1 MQQSATSHDSG
12 DMNDWIATLPV
23 AGETVASAIESLF
36 EIAAR
41 GDLDISARAAVLG
54 AIDRLRRHD
63 AASLAVA
70 TRYRGL
76 LEAIPDA
83 VTVHN
88 EHGDILDANI
98 AACRLYGHARET
110 LLASNLADLNPALPP
125 DHVRHV
131 IQTCRLDEAFTIETS
146 IRRRDG
152 RSFPVEIHSNVYLD
166 GSEKRVL
173 SVTRGISHWQ
183 STAKALRDA
192 EQRYRTLLKMIDKGV
207 HVCDAQG
214 AYVYVNPA
222 AQQMFRLHEEEF
234 LLAARE
240 GFPGWRWYDEHGRPL
255 QSAELPSERVLS
267 GGQPLDSTLMC
278 VLLPH
283 RHDPLWLSITA
294 VPLFHVGDEKPYQV
308 VVAYD
313 DVTELKRMRDVL
325 AQTQT
330 VGSIGGF
337 ELSLEDNHL
346 FWTDEMYRLF
356 DLPHDNAMTL
366 ERLMTLLAPHGQDLV
381 MNDLKTVARGETVQH
396 EHEIVT
402 PLGRRRWLNVA
413 LRPLR
418 RGGVIWGVAGMC
430 QDITARKQLE
440 LELRRKAVTDPLTG
454 LPNRESIVDELN
466 RQIIATRDPPG
477 PTLLYVD
484 LDRFKVIN
492 DILGAAAGDRLLA
505 AAAER
510 LRDSLPEN
518 ARCGRFAGDEFLVVL
533 PRSLREEQANEVAE
547 TINQRFRRPF
557 EHAGEEYVITVSVGV
572 ARHPKDGRSAQQLV
586 QHADAAMGDAKRRG
600 RNTWQPFS
608 VATERRLENSLAIET
623 QLRNALPRH
632 ELHLMYQPQVDLSDG
647 RVVGAEALLR
657 WRHPQRGELLPLAFV
672 QHAESSG
679 DIIPIGAWVIDEA
692 CRSLREWNDLGLAI
706 PRVAVNVSYRQLLSE
721 AFLDSVVSALRRYEL
736 PGESLEI
743 EMIER
748 VLIEDTPDTLQM
760 LKDLR
765 TLGVRITIDDF
776 GEGYSSLNYLRRLPV
791 DALKISYEFVRR
803 VPGSAADTAICEAII
818 RVGHG
823 LGLGMIAEG
832 VETEQQRRFLL
843 GQGMRIGQGH
853 LFSPALDAAG
863 FREFA
868 RRREPG

>member
-12 DMNDWIATLPV
+12 DMNDWIATLPG
-23 AGETVASAIESLF
+23 AGESVASAIESLF

-41 GDLDISARAAVLG
+41 RDLDLAARAAVLG
-54 AIDRLRRHD
+54 AIERLRRHD
-63 AASLAVA
+63 AAALAVA

-88 EHGDILDANI
+88 ERGDVLDANI
-98 AACRLYGHARET
+98 AACRLYGHAREK
-110 LLASNLADLNPALPP
+110 LLGSNLVDLNPALPP
-125 DHVRHV
+125 DHIRHV
-131 IQTCRLDEAFTIETS
+131 IETCRLDDAFTIETS
-146 IRRRDG
+146 IRRSDG

-183 STAKALRDA
+183 STAKALRDS
-192 EQRYRTLLKMIDKGV
+192 EQRYRMLLKMIDKGV
-207 HVCDAQG
+207 HVRDAQG
-214 AYVYVNPA
+214 TYVYVNPA
-222 AQQMFRLHEEEF
+222 AQQMLRMHEEEF
-234 LLAARE
+234 LQVARE
-240 GFPGWRWYDEHGRPL
+240 GFPGWRWYDEYGRQL
-255 QSAELPSERVLS
+255 EKSELPSERVFAS
-267 GGQPLDSTLMC
+267 GQPLDSTLMC

-283 RHDPLWLSITA
+283 LHEPLWLSLTA
-294 VPLFHVGDEKPYQV
+294 VPLFHAGDDKPYQV

-356 DLPHDNAMTL
+356 DVPRDNPMTL
-366 ERLMTLLAPHGQDLV
+366 DRLMTLLAPHGQDLV
-381 MNDLKTVARGETVQH
+381 LNDIKTAARGETVQH

-484 LDRFKVIN
+484 LDRFKVVN

-505 AAAER
+505 AAAAR
-510 LRDSLPEN
+510 LRESLPEN

-533 PRSLREEQANEVAE
+533 PRSLREEQANEIAE

-557 EHAGEEYVITVSVGV
+557 EYAGEEYVITVSIGI
-572 ARHPKDGRSAQQLV
+572 ARHPDDGRSAGELV

-608 VATERRLENSLAIET
+608 VATGRRLENSLAIEK

-632 ELHLMYQPQVDLSDG
+632 ELHLMYQPQVDLADG
-647 RVVGAEALLR
+647 RVVGVEALLR

-692 CRSLREWNDLGLAI
+692 CRTLRGWRDQGLVI
-706 PRVAVNVSYRQLLSE
+706 PHVAVNVSYRQLLSE

-736 PGESLEI
+736 SGDSLEI

-765 TLGVRITIDDF
+765 ALGVGITIDDF
-776 GEGYSSLNYLRRLPV
+776 GEGYSSLNYLRRLPI

-803 VPGSAADTAICEAII
+803 VPGNAADTAICEAII

-843 GQGMRIGQGH
+843 GHGMRIGQGH
-853 LFSPALDAAG
+853 LFSPALDAAEFSG
-863 FREFA
+863 FV
-868 RRREPG
+868 RRHGSG